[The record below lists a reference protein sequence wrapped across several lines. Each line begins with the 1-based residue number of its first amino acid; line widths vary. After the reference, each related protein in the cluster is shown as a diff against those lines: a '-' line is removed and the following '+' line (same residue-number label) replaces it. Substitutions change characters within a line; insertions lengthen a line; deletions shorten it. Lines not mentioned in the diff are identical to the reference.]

1 MAIGTTIPIDIIKR
15 IIPPIMEQTTQL
27 SKFAQNLKDK
37 CQMLPKNIKCEDP
50 RVQQLIDELKK
61 IQQAIES
68 LKRLLEIINR
78 IIPTMQNVGIVAQ
91 VLKIVQLAIPSVPGV
106 PGGPVAEFI
115 RIFSAIIDN
124 LKSAI
129 ESLKGLLDTVN
140 TNLDDINSM
149 IGKSIDT
156 LGSICNNEIFDITQ
170 EVSNIID
177 QLNDI
182 NNLPRQNLSGALP
195 SEFYQDINVS
205 EEDISNRLQLI
216 EELVEQ
222 QRDLLLS
229 IKEAPSQVINQ
240 SGVPD
245 NSIGDIGDYYIDSTT
260 NSVYGPKSD
269 TGWKISTINL

>member
-1 MAIGTTIPIDIIKR
+1 MQ
-15 IIPPIMEQTTQL
+15 QTTQL
-27 SKFAQNLKDK
+27 SKFAQDLKDK
-37 CQMLPKNIKCEDP
+37 CQMLPTNIKCDDP
-50 RVQQLIDELKK
+50 RAQELIDELKK
-61 IQQAIES
+61 LQQAIEN
-68 LKRLLEIINR
+68 LKRLLELINR
-78 IIPTMQNVGIVAQ
+78 IIPILENVGIIAQ

-124 LKSAI
+124 IKSAI
-129 ESLKGLLDTVN
+129 ECLKGLLDAVD
-140 TNLDDINSM
+140 TNLDNINSL

-156 LGSICNNEIFDITQ
+156 LGSICNNEIFDVSQ
-170 EVSNIID
+170 EVADVID
-177 QLNDI
+177 QLNGIED
-182 NNLPRQNLSGALP
+182 LSGALP

-205 EEDISNRLQLI
+205 DEDISNRLQLI

-240 SGVPD
+240 QGAPN

-260 NSVYGPKSD
+260 NSIYGPKSD
-269 TGWKISTINL
+269 TGWEISTINL

>member
-61 IQQAIES
+61 LQQAIES
-68 LKRLLEIINR
+68 LKRLLGIINR

-91 VLKIVQLAIPSVPGV
+91 VLKTVQLAIPSVPGV

-140 TNLDDINSM
+140 TNLDDISSM

-156 LGSICNNEIFDITQ
+156 LGSICNNEIFDVTQ
-170 EVSNIID
+170 EVSDAID
-177 QLNDI
+177 QLNNI
-182 NNLPRQNLSGALP
+182 NNLSGALP
-195 SEFYQDINVS
+195 SEFYRDVNVS

-216 EELVEQ
+216 EDLVEQ

-240 SGVPD
+240 EGAPD
-245 NSIGDIGDYYIDSTT
+245 NSIGDIGDYYIDSIT

>member
-1 MAIGTTIPIDIIKR
+1 MAIGTTIPIEIIKR
-15 IIPPIMEQTTQL
+15 IIPSIMEQTTQL

-37 CQMLPKNIKCEDP
+37 CQMLPTNIKCDDP

-68 LKRLLEIINR
+68 LKRLLELINR
-78 IIPTMQNVGIVAQ
+78 IIPIMQNVGILAQ
-91 VLKIVQLAIPSVPGV
+91 LLKLIQLAIPSVPGV

-124 LKSAI
+124 IKSAI
-129 ESLKGLLDTVN
+129 ECLKGLLDTVN
-140 TNLDDINSM
+140 SNLDNINSM

-156 LGSICNNEIFDITQ
+156 LGSICNNEIFD
-170 EVSNIID
+170 VSQDVANAMNE
-177 QLNDI
+177 LNGMD
-182 NNLPRQNLSGALP
+182 LSGALT
-195 SEFYQDINVS
+195 SEFYQDLNVS
-205 EEDISNRLQLI
+205 DEDISNRLQLI

-240 SGVPD
+240 AGVPN

-260 NSVYGPKSD
+260 NSIYGPKTDS
-269 TGWKISTINL
+269 GWKISTINL